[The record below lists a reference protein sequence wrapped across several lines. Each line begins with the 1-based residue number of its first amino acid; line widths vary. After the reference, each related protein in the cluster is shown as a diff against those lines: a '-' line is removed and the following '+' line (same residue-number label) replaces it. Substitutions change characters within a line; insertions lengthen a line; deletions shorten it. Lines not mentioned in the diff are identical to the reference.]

1 MLCWETIYHL
11 WIQRNNRI
19 YVDEV
24 KTHEQIL
31 KSIEII
37 NTYIYIYI
45 YIKGEEGREAVKWTT
60 PSLAQFSVQIGLF

>member
-24 KTHEQIL
+24 KTHEQIF
-31 KSIEII
+31 KSIKKK
-37 NTYIYIYI
+37 YIYIYI